1 MIRQV
6 SPAILFRGLTG
17 LQFGG
22 TDQTNPD
29 RYDVHLGVCVF
40 PHFSS
45 FEHNL
50 PIVLSYLF
58 RNLSVDAGDYVS
70 VTNATQVHLS
80 GKKSEDKVYRHYSG
94 FMGGLKEV
102 PIGRMRE
109 RRGEDVS
116 RECCAVVVW
125 RESLGSRGA
134 G

>member
-1 MIRQV
+1 M
-6 SPAILFRGLTG
+6 
-17 LQFGG
+17 
-22 TDQTNPD
+22 
-29 RYDVHLGVCVF
+29 
-40 PHFSS
+40 
-45 FEHNL
+45 
-50 PIVLSYLF
+50 
-58 RNLSVDAGDYVS
+58 DAGDYVS

-116 RECCAVVVW
+116 REFCAVVVW
-125 RESLGSRGA
+125 RESSGSRGA